1 MGLDSSQL
9 AKETY
14 INEGVMADVVLRSE
28 VGSDPDF
35 GLDTSLFIM
44 HIGMRCEGGSCY
56 MPGPRLVRIQN
67 LVWI

>member
-1 MGLDSSQL
+1 LGLDSSQL

-35 GLDTSLFIM
+35 GLDPSQIT
-44 HIGMRCEGGSCY
+44 HNTHRCE
-56 MPGPRLVRIQN
+56 V
-67 LVWI
+67 